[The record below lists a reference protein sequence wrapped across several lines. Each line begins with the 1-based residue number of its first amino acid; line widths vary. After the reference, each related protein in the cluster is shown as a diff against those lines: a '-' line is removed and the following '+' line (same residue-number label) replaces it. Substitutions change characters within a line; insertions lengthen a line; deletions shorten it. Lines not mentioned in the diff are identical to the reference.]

1 MFFFPLSFG
10 FISRTIVAVTV
21 KRETDRGIARKRRE
35 GFWWMRR
42 RKADDVRER
51 RMECLMGPFRGES
64 FAGYVTFT
72 RNVELLAYHAWS
84 YTELVLYRGAWQQV
98 PLYIQFIV
106 ITRATSNMPKYIGF
120 TKPAAHAW
128 KPKNALVINY
138 LLSWTGLRCILQN
151 IFWGIFCLW
160 FDNYI
165 NEKNS
170 HIDIKISNIKYFLIN
185 AKCYNL

>member
-1 MFFFPLSFG
+1 MRLYFTNS
-10 FISRTIVAVTV
+10 IVAVTG
-21 KRETDRGIARKRRE
+21 ETRNGSRGIARKRSE

-138 LLSWTGLRCILQN
+138 LPSRTGLRYIAGNILF
-151 IFWGIFCLW
+151 IIW
-160 FDNYI
+160 
-165 NEKNS
+165 
-170 HIDIKISNIKYFLIN
+170 
-185 AKCYNL
+185 